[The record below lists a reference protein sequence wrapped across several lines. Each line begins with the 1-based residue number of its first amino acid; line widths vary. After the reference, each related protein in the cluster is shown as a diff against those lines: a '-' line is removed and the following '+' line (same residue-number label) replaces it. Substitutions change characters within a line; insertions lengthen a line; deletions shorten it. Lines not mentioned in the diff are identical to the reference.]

1 MSETE
6 KNPKDMNTLEIQKEI
21 EVCYESLNT
30 LLKLTNQK
38 MKLGGDIG
46 GGIGKRIEELKEELR
61 VRKDEEWL
69 LDQTKDWD
77 R

>member
-6 KNPKDMNTLEIQKEI
+6 KNPKDMSTVEIQKEI

-69 LDQTKDWD
+69 LGLTKGMD

>member
-6 KNPKDMNTLEIQKEI
+6 KNPKDMSTVEIQKEI

-61 VRKDEEWL
+61 VRKD
-69 LDQTKDWD
+69 
-77 R
+77 

>member
-1 MSETE
+1 MSDTE
-6 KNPKDMNTLEIQKEI
+6 KKPSDMSISEIQKEI
-21 EVCYESLNT
+21 EDCYESLNT
-30 LLKLTNQK
+30 LMKLTNQK
-38 MKLGGDIG
+38 MKLGSDIG

-61 VRKDEEWL
+61 LRKDEEWL

>member
-6 KNPKDMNTLEIQKEI
+6 KNPKDMSTVEIQKEI

-38 MKLGGDIG
+38 MKLGSDIG
-46 GGIGKRIEELKEELR
+46 GGIGKRIGELKLELGR
-61 VRKDEEWL
+61 RNE
-69 LDQTKDWD
+69 
-77 R
+77 RG

>member
-6 KNPKDMNTLEIQKEI
+6 KSPKDMSTVEIQKEI

-61 VRKDEEWL
+61 VRKD
-69 LDQTKDWD
+69 
-77 R
+77 

>member
-6 KNPKDMNTLEIQKEI
+6 KSPKDMSTVEIQEEI

-61 VRKDEEWL
+61 VRKD
-69 LDQTKDWD
+69 
-77 R
+77 

>member
-6 KNPKDMNTLEIQKEI
+6 KSLKDMSTVEIQEEI

-61 VRKDEEWL
+61 VRKD
-69 LDQTKDWD
+69 
-77 R
+77 

>member
-6 KNPKDMNTLEIQKEI
+6 KNPKDMSTFEIQKEI

>member
-6 KNPKDMNTLEIQKEI
+6 KNPKDMSTFEIQKEI

-61 VRKDEEWL
+61 VRKD
-69 LDQTKDWD
+69 
-77 R
+77 

>member
-6 KNPKDMNTLEIQKEI
+6 KNPKDMSNFEIQKEI

-46 GGIGKRIEELKEELR
+46 GGIGKRIGELKLELERRNHEEIPL
-61 VRKDEEWL
+61 
-69 LDQTKDWD
+69 
-77 R
+77 